1 MPQGYLGDGAREV
14 PPTADEQIRRPVGTY
29 MAGTAGH
36 ARAEEGKGYMAD
48 RLESHWLAMVPG
60 EEKKREL
67 ATLMPPPAAR
77 PQKKRRR
84 QQVLDEDTYVDALT
98 KIITR
103 DFFPDLPKLRHQVEV
118 MDALESND
126 LERLRELQARFSQ
139 LRSAERSGGASA
151 TRGSERGAPFDTP
164 GSIGQTPLRDEP
176 GPAAPAPAPAAVGT
190 NAAAGAAGSEAAVDT
205 SLSLDAFNAKYT
217 SEDNEAFE
225 EILERDQERQ
235 WDKQR
240 WMHEAAHKYA
250 VKQFLLKNA
259 REATEH
265 DEAGRPAVLE
275 GWDFKAMNQLICDYP
290 AAIANAVDGDVVT
303 GPPKQLRHANTRL
316 RTQPD
321 PSPAAS
327 ATATS
332 ASGLTVDS
340 RAGTGESPRVGGFG
354 FVATPSMTPGAG
366 GASPLMTWGDLG
378 STPLRLEGA
387 DGPGPSFTVP
397 DTPLREELGR
407 ELDATVNRKKRQAA
421 DVREEASR
429 ARRRQRSSRGA
440 DGGRAATLS
449 AHALRASRVGL
460 SPAARQLLRRS
471 GATPRRGSDS
481 QLRQSYARPASAS
494 HSRQADGSASASSS
508 SRRPCGVSRASSA
521 ASAATLRAENA
532 AGSVT
537 DNLLRF

>member
-1 MPQGYLGDGAREV
+1 
-14 PPTADEQIRRPVGTY
+14 
-29 MAGTAGH
+29 
-36 ARAEEGKGYMAD
+36 
-48 RLESHWLAMVPG
+48 
-60 EEKKREL
+60 
-67 ATLMPPPAAR
+67 
-77 PQKKRRR
+77 
-84 QQVLDEDTYVDALT
+84 
-98 KIITR
+98 
-103 DFFPDLPKLRHQVEV
+103 
-118 MDALESND
+118 
-126 LERLRELQARFSQ
+126 
-139 LRSAERSGGASA
+139 
-151 TRGSERGAPFDTP
+151 
-164 GSIGQTPLRDEP
+164 
-176 GPAAPAPAPAAVGT
+176 
-190 NAAAGAAGSEAAVDT
+190 VDT
-205 SLSLDAFNAKYT
+205 SLSLDAFNATYT

-235 WDKQR
+235 WNKQR

-259 REATEH
+259 REATED

-275 GWDFKAMNQLICDYP
+275 GWEFKAMNQLICDYP

-321 PSPAAS
+321 PSPAA
-327 ATATS
+327 TATS
-332 ASGLTVDS
+332 SSGLIAD
-340 RAGTGESPRVGGFG
+340 GTGESPRVGGFG

-378 STPLRLEGA
+378 STPLRLDGS
-387 DGPGPSFTVP
+387 DGPGPSYTVP

-407 ELDATVNRKKRQAA
+407 ELDATVNRKKQQAA

-429 ARRRQRSSRGA
+429 ARRRQRSQRSSRGA

-449 AHALRASRVGL
+449 AHALRASSVGL

-481 QLRQSYARPASAS
+481 QLRQSYARPASTS
-494 HSRQADGSASASSS
+494 RSRQADGSASSSSSS
-508 SRRPCGVSRASSA
+508 SRRPRSVSRAPST
-521 ASAATLRAENA
+521 ASAAALRAENA